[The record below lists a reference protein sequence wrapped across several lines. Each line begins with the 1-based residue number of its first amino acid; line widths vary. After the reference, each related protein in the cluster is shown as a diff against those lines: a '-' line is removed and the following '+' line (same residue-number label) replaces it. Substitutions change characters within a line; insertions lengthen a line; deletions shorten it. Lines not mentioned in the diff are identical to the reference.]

1 MLTRRTTLKALA
13 ALPAVAALPGAAR
26 AQGAGTYPDRPVRV
40 VVPFAAGGVIDVV
53 TRIVME
59 HVTATLGRPM
69 IVDNRPG
76 AGSTIGADFVAKS
89 APDGYT
95 LLVNG
100 LAQTAMP
107 ALYPN
112 APVNPERDFAPI
124 VGLGSVPFVLGVHNS
139 VPATDWASF
148 AAFLRQRN
156 GEATFATTGAGSA
169 SHLSGELMRKIS
181 GLDYTHVPYRA
192 TPAAITDLL
201 AGRVNFMIDAQNLL
215 APHIRSGTLRGIAIT
230 TARRSSLL
238 PEVPTFQE
246 VGLAGY
252 ESSSPQVLYGPRG
265 TPRPVVDKLAAA
277 VNAALDDAGVKQRF
291 AERGLERFPAMTPEQ
306 LVQWLRSEIEK
317 WGPIIRATG
326 ATSG

>member
-76 AGSTIGADFVAKS
+76 AGSTIGADFVAKA

-124 VGLGSVPFVLGVHNS
+124 VGLGNVPFVLATHNS

-148 AAFLRQRN
+148 SAFLRQRN
-156 GEATFATTGAGSA
+156 GDATFATTGAGSA

-181 GLDYTHVPYRA
+181 GLNYTHVPYRA
-192 TPAAITDLL
+192 TPAAVTDLL

-215 APHIRSGTLRGIAIT
+215 APHIRSGTLRGIAMT
-230 TARRSSLL
+230 TARRSALL
-238 PEVPTFQE
+238 PEIPTFQE
-246 VGLAGY
+246 AGLAGY
-252 ESSSPQVLYGPRG
+252 ESASPQVLYGPRG
-265 TPRPVVDKLAAA
+265 TPRPVIDKLAAA
-277 VNAALDDAGVKQRF
+277 VNAALDDAVVKQRF

-306 LVQWLRSEIEK
+306 IAQWLRAEIEK